1 MCVLSGLT
9 KVEEREM
16 PMPWVVYEGVYTPQN
31 NAQYPQFAPP
41 EVRLRFGAPAA
52 SEQALK
58 AQLSAQAAVPC
69 HAPMTQG
76 ACMPGAVVADVLP
89 FDPARAT
96 TSAATHVTG
105 CAAIEAASEQDRLN
119 QSYEPSTAIPER
131 FVFDEGSATPGPGAK
146 DTASALAKRLTAD
159 QSLECVG
166 VVGQISGGESA
177 SLAEGR
183 ARAIKALLE
192 SLGVDKGRLMT
203 IAVTAK
209 VFGPS
214 SNPQPPDP
222 SNRRVSLKVLL
233 GAGAAAAAPAPSPA
247 SAIAPGK

>member
-16 PMPWVVYEGVYTPQN
+16 PLPWVVYEGVYTPQN

-69 HAPMTQG
+69 HAPMTPG
-76 ACMPGAVVADVLP
+76 ACMPGAVVADVVLP
-89 FDPARAT
+89 FDPDRAT
-96 TSAATHVTG
+96 TTAASHVTG

-131 FVFDEGSATPGPGAK
+131 FVFDEGSSTPGPAAN
-146 DTASALAKRLTAD
+146 DTASAVAKRLTAD
-159 QSLECVG
+159 QSLECIA
-166 VVGQISGGESA
+166 VVGQISSGESA
-177 SLAEGR
+177 SLAESR

-192 SLGVDKGRLMT
+192 SLGVDKARLMT

-233 GAGAAAAAPAPSPA
+233 GAGAAPAAAPAP
-247 SAIAPGK
+247 APGK